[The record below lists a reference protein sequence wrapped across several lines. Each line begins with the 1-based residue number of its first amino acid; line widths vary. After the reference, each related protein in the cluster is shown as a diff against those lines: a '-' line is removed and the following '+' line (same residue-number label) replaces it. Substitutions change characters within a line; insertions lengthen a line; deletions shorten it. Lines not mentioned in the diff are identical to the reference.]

1 MKFKVKDIKEN
12 AVDIELSEGKLM
24 LNGKV
29 LDADLV
35 KLPSGQYH
43 AIQDNK
49 TYKLE
54 VVESDFSEKKFKVK
68 VNNQLFEL
76 SLEDGLDMLLTDMGM
91 STANSEQ
98 IDKVIAPMPGLVL
111 DIMVVP
117 GQEIKKGDSLVI
129 LEAMKM
135 ENIIKSAGNGIVKE
149 VLVEKNDAIEKN
161 QVIIEM
167 E

>member
-12 AVDIELSEGKLM
+12 AVDIELSEGKIR

-35 KLPSGQYH
+35 KISKGEYH

-54 VVESDFSEKKFKVK
+54 LLETDYSKKKFKVK
-68 VNNQLFEL
+68 VNDQIFDLA
-76 SLEDGLDMLLTDMGM
+76 LEDSLDMQLTAMGM
-91 STANSEQ
+91 STTNSEK

-111 DIMVVP
+111 EIMVKP
-117 GQEIKKGDSLVI
+117 GQEVKKGDSLVI

-135 ENIIKSAGNGIVKE
+135 ENIIKCAGNGIVKA
-149 VLVEKNDAIEKN
+149 VLVKKNDAIDKN